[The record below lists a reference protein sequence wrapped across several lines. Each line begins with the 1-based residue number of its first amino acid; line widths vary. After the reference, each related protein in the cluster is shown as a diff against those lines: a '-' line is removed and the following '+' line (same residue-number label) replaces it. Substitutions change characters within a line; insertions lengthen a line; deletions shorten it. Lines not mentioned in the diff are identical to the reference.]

1 MRSSRGRAAY
11 RQHFLHLGMAVA
23 RAAVDSLEAVIAADH
38 HQRPRRPHNHAGALN
53 GWRFGGSSA
62 SVRMQQQRIG
72 ANVRENN
79 RIPLLQR
86 FQRQRKVGRRRVGG
100 HIGNGIGTVG
110 ERGQKVRCAGVP
122 VAVANWS
129 KPLTCVDV
137 LVRGLTDQ

>member
-1 MRSSRGRAAY
+1 
-11 RQHFLHLGMAVA
+11 
-23 RAAVDSLEAVIAADH
+23 
-38 HQRPRRPHNHAGALN
+38 
-53 GWRFGGSSA
+53 
-62 SVRMQQQRIG
+62 MQQQRIG

-110 ERGQKVRCAGVP
+110 ERARKSVAPVCQ

-137 LVRGLTDQ
+137 LVQDSPTSKIFSA

>member
-1 MRSSRGRAAY
+1 
-11 RQHFLHLGMAVA
+11 MAV
-23 RAAVDSLEAVIAADH
+23 
-38 HQRPRRPHNHAGALN
+38 RRLFSQCP
-53 GWRFGGSSA
+53 
-62 SVRMQQQRIG
+62 MQQQRIG

-122 VAVANWS
+122 GGGG
-129 KPLTCVDV
+129 K
-137 LVRGLTDQ
+137 LVEAFNVR